1 MNSSM
6 NDEAVAKAWRKLRDG
21 SYDEGIAYLTSLYA
35 QIDSL
40 KEQLAHAKTAYRPER
55 GHSDR

>member
-1 MNSSM
+1 MN
-6 NDEAVAKAWRKLRDG
+6 EQTLAKAWRKIRDG
-21 SYDEGIAYLTSLYA
+21 TYDEGIAYLASLYA

-40 KEQLAHAKTAYRPER
+40 KEQLAHAKAQIHPATR